1 MPLVMKRSAFL
12 VAMDRPVV
20 SRTVRCRCFSS
31 SFFPSVPHTRPMHV
45 SRMAMLRYLSI
56 RSKDD
61 QGFFVDDEIFE
72 SEKPPS
78 HNNIN
83 TGSSSRALRVSSS
96 HIDNKLEMQ
105 RIGPIPSNQKPFA
118 EQIHRP
124 ELQATIFV
132 PGTVGSLPNLL
143 AIVREAER
151 RYGPITEYRCPTVVS
166 SISATFR
173 LVSPVHL
180 YIGICFPDLRIHQ
193 LVILLKQST
202 YLCFQPFHFRSHLGS
217 RRFG

>member
-1 MPLVMKRSAFL
+1 MVGKRQSSTTFIQLGKHLERQWLTLTSILIQPSPKRLRMPLVMKRSAFL

-31 SFFPSVPHTRPMHV
+31 SFFPSVPHTRPTHV
-45 SRMAMLRYLSI
+45 SRMVMLRYLSI

-96 HIDNKLEMQ
+96 HVDNKLEMQ
-105 RIGPIPSNQKPFA
+105 RTGPIPSNQKPFA

-151 RYGPITEYRCPTVVS
+151 RYGPITEYRCPTVVRS
-166 SISATFR
+166 KA
-173 LVSPVHL
+173 
-180 YIGICFPDLRIHQ
+180 Q
-193 LVILLKQST
+193 LS
-202 YLCFQPFHFRSHLGS
+202 
-217 RRFG
+217 